1 MGHIWLQVLFSVL
14 FFFIYLDALSFVLQP
29 SDGYNFC
36 ILFYSKQYY
45 SHPVIM

>member
-1 MGHIWLQVLFSVL
+1 MGHIWCQVLFSVL
-14 FFFIYLDALSFVLQP
+14 FFLTYLDALSFVLRL
-29 SDGYNFC
+29 SNGYNFC